1 MGQLKILIIFPQHSY
16 LLYTSLA
23 MNTKESNRW
32 TEILFHLGM
41 WWRIIYGFLRII
53 IAVLLLQHVG
63 TPVSDIFLK
72 LMSHELIQDPNDRV
86 IQMVNHLPY
95 LVTYYLAFYFM
106 FWGVM
111 DIFMSILLLRHQLWA
126 FPVAIYMIVVF
137 IVYELF
143 RFFHTHSLMLLAVI
157 GMDVFIIWIIKRE
170 YKKLKS

>member
-1 MGQLKILIIFPQHSY
+1 
-16 LLYTSLA
+16 

-41 WWRIIYGFLRII
+41 WWRIFYGFLRIV
-53 IAVLLLQHVG
+53 IAILLLQHIG
-63 TPVSDIFLK
+63 TPLSDIFLK
-72 LMSHELIQDPNDRV
+72 IMSHELIQDPGDRV

-106 FWGVM
+106 FWGAI

-157 GMDVFIIWIIKRE
+157 VMDVFIIWIIKRE
-170 YKKLKS
+170 YQKLKSKL

>member
-1 MGQLKILIIFPQHSY
+1 
-16 LLYTSLA
+16 

>member
-1 MGQLKILIIFPQHSY
+1 MKILIIFPQHSY

>member
-1 MGQLKILIIFPQHSY
+1 MDRKERNIL
-16 LLYTSLA
+16 
-23 MNTKESNRW
+23 

>member
-1 MGQLKILIIFPQHSY
+1 LKILIIFPQHSY